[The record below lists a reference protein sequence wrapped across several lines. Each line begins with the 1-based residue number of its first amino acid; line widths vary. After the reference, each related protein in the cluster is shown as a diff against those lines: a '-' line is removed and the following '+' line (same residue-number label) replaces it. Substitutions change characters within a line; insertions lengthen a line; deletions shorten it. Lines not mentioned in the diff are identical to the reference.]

1 MCQQYPVSSEFN
13 RHITKATKSTFEQ
26 INEQIRTLQENTSVR
41 AHWAPVDQLLKLGG
55 ITLLLKIIAFSYDW
69 NNGGRSETVRTA
81 LDVLSIC
88 CVIPR
93 VFVAYCDLLELPDH
107 ATTSGIYSVLGAAA
121 GDIVPDA
128 EVQKSAL
135 AVLCNCVCSPIA
147 RVSFVI
153 FYVPNILNYPA
164 TLHFQKEPNI
174 MIKCFGSSKKTKHNN
189 KYSEELVE
197 KVWESVCSNNGI
209 IVLLSLMQ
217 IKTPITD
224 ADCIRGMACRA
235 LAGLARSGRVKQIV
249 GKLPLFASGQIQTL
263 MRDPI
268 LQEKRAEHVLF
279 QKYALELLEQVSG
292 KTKTLSHQLDP
303 TLANIHKANVIAQ
316 TKIQYNEQQLYQL
329 IYEHLESKGLSQTA
343 QMLQK
348 ETGIQLP
355 STTTK
360 SFHQSP
366 FDYKV
371 MPTTSLARNR
381 LRSRMTDVNQAIN
394 SAAANQLPAGGQ
406 TNGELLNEDQVM
418 NTVTPIK
425 LVKKMEKSNTVPSV
439 ALNVVHSNVPK
450 CAANSTS
457 QQRSLQKQISVVDP
471 NSLVE
476 VGSPPTSTSI
486 SLGTIVTEYLTNQ
499 HALCNNPMTTCP
511 QFDLLTPHKCPDPKP
526 NRVLGDSLN
535 VTSRF
540 FRAQAGYNTRKMNRR
555 FLHSYFAPWRTI
567 RSADSNEINF
577 SSCHIIQ
584 SSDLV
589 LVGTHQGEAKV
600 FNINHGTEEFS
611 SRCHSYIIDS
621 IQANRTG
628 NLVLTSASWRS
639 PLSVLWSIKDND
651 FLSKVQFNDEFYCEF
666 SKLSQDKVIGTQ
678 NDVSLCLKKIVYFTC
693 FFL

>member
-1 MCQQYPVSSEFN
+1 MYLF
-13 RHITKATKSTFEQ
+13 
-26 INEQIRTLQENTSVR
+26 
-41 AHWAPVDQLLKLGG
+41 LL
-55 ITLLLKIIAFSYDW
+55 
-69 NNGGRSETVRTA
+69 
-81 LDVLSIC
+81 
-88 CVIPR
+88 
-93 VFVAYCDLLELPDH
+93 
-107 ATTSGIYSVLGAAA
+107 
-121 GDIVPDA
+121 
-128 EVQKSAL
+128 
-135 AVLCNCVCSPIA
+135 
-147 RVSFVI
+147 
-153 FYVPNILNYPA
+153 
-164 TLHFQKEPNI
+164 QKEPNSI
-174 MIKCFGSSKKTKHNN
+174 IKCFGSSKKNKHNN

-235 LAGLARSGRVKQIV
+235 LAGLARSERVKQIV

-268 LQEKRAEHVLF
+268 LQEKRAEHVIF

-292 KTKTLSHQLDP
+292 KTKPFSHQLDP
-303 TLANIHKANVIAQ
+303 TLANIHKANIIAQ

-329 IYEHLESKGLSQTA
+329 IYDHLESKGLSQTA

-348 ETGIQLP
+348 EAGLQLP

-371 MPTTSLARNR
+371 LPTSSIARNR
-381 LRSRMTDVNQAIN
+381 LRNRMQDVNQAIN
-394 SAAANQLPAGGQ
+394 MASNQTPPSSTATTSSAAL
-406 TNGELLNEDQVM
+406 TNGDLNGSFSEDQVM

-425 LVKKMEKSNTVPSV
+425 LVKKTEKINPTASANLNTT
-439 ALNVVHSNVPK
+439 
-450 CAANSTS
+450 ANSLNIAN

-471 NSLVE
+471 NSLLE
-476 VGSPPTSTSI
+476 DGSPPASTGI

-526 NRVLGDSLN
+526 NRVLGDNLN
-535 VTSRF
+535 VTNRF

-555 FLHSYFAPWRTI
+555 FVHSYFAPWRTI
-567 RSADSNEINF
+567 RSTDSNEINF
-577 SSCHIIQ
+577 SSCHIVQ
-584 SSDLV
+584 SSDLL
-589 LVGTHQGEAKV
+589 LVGTHQGEAKA

-628 NLVLTSASWRS
+628 DLVLTSASWRS
-639 PLSVLWSIKDND
+639 PLSVLWSIKDMD
-651 FLSKVQFNDEFYCEF
+651 FVSKIQFNDEFYCEF
-666 SKLSQDKVIGTQ
+666 SKLSQDKIIGTQ
-678 NDVSLCLKKIVYFTC
+678 NDVSIFE
-693 FFL
+693 F